1 MQQRRHSL
9 KILEQLK
16 LENIQLKQ
24 RLASAL
30 KLDTTKAFLERA
42 ESLQL
47 QFLQNDQALAL
58 LHHELVMLYQQ
69 YKPSQIQ
76 METLEQDLLRM
87 KQELDHMKMLCS
99 DLPDSS

>member
-1 MQQRRHSL
+1 MQKRRNYL
-9 KILEQLK
+9 KVLEQLK

-30 KLDTTKAFLERA
+30 KLDTTKDFLERA
-42 ESLQL
+42 EYLQL

-69 YKPSQIQ
+69 YKPNQIQ
-76 METLEQDLLRM
+76 METLEQDLSRM
-87 KQELDHMKMLCS
+87 KQELDHMKVLCS

>member
-1 MQQRRHSL
+1 MQKRRNYL
-9 KILEQLK
+9 KVLEQLK

-24 RLASAL
+24 RLTNAL
-30 KLDTTKAFLERA
+30 KLDTTKDFLDRA
-42 ESLQL
+42 EYLQL

-58 LHHELVMLYQQ
+58 LHHDLVMLYQQ
-69 YKPSQIQ
+69 YKPNGIQ

-87 KQELDHMKMLCS
+87 KQELEHIKVLCG